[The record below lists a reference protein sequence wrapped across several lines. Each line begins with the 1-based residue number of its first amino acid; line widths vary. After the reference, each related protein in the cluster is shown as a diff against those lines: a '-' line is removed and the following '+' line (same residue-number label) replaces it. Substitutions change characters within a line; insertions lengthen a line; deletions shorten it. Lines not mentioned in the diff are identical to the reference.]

1 MSRSLSLVVPSGH
14 LTLGNYLGAIRH
26 WAAGQHDGTLGLF
39 GVADLH
45 ALTVEHGPAEV
56 ERLTRVHAVTLLA
69 AGIDPDRSVVFVQSH
84 VPAHTELHWLLEATA
99 HDGELRRMV
108 QYKEKSAR
116 QPSVRAALLAY
127 PVLMAADILLYEV
140 SSVPVGDDQR
150 QHLELARELATR
162 FNNAY
167 GPTFVVP
174 QAATPPVAARVM
186 DLRDP
191 SIKMNKSAPL
201 SSRGA
206 VRLLDPP
213 DMIRSKFR
221 RAQTDS
227 GADVVYD
234 PNNKPGVSNLLE
246 ILAACRQT
254 TPHDAAAT
262 LASYRELKEA
272 CADAVIDVLAPVQ
285 HKYTEINQDVGYLN
299 DVLRQGARTARE
311 LAGPTLTRAKR
322 SIGLHVLDGD

>member
-26 WAAGQHDGTLGLF
+26 WAAGQQDGTLGLF

-45 ALTVEHGPAEV
+45 ALTLEHDPPEV
-56 ERLTRVHAVTLLA
+56 ARLTREQAVTLLA
-69 AGIDPDRSVVFVQSH
+69 AGIDPARSVVFVQSH

-99 HDGELRRMV
+99 RDGELRRMI

-127 PVLMAADILLYEV
+127 PVLMAADILLYRV
-140 SSVPVGDDQR
+140 GSVPVGDDQR
-150 QHLELARELATR
+150 QHVELARELATR

-174 QAATPPVAARVM
+174 QAATPPLAARVM
-186 DLRDP
+186 DLQDP
-191 SIKMNKSAPL
+191 GIKMNKSAPL
-201 SSRGA
+201 GSRGV

-213 DMIRSKFR
+213 DVIRAKVR
-221 RAQTDS
+221 RAHTDS
-227 GADVVYD
+227 GTDVIYD
-234 PNNKPGVSNLLE
+234 PQTKPGVSNLLE
-246 ILAACRQT
+246 ILAACRHT

-262 LASYRELKEA
+262 LVSYRELKDA

-285 HKYTEINQDVGYLN
+285 HNYAEITKDVGYLT
-299 DVLRQGARTARE
+299 DVLREGARTAQE
-311 LAGPTLTRAKR
+311 LASPTLTRAKQ
-322 SIGLHVLDGD
+322 SIGLYRPDDD